1 MIDISPDLLPFAR
14 WQKQVIELLTDALDL
29 VSQRAAAD
37 YFERHRQACEASWSQ
52 GLDVTTVVECIVE
65 AECAV
70 AEIRACEAQEKLNST
85 EPTHFE
91 LEADL
96 VESWRQDCI
105 DNGLI

>member
-1 MIDISPDLLPFAR
+1 MSELNPDLLPFTL
-14 WQKQVIELLTDALDL
+14 WQKQVIELLTDVLDL

-37 YFERHRQACEASWSQ
+37 YFERHRQACEVSWSQ
-52 GLDVTTVVECIVE
+52 GLDVITAVECIVE

-70 AEIRACEAQEKLNST
+70 AEIRACEAKEKLRST
-85 EPTHFE
+85 EPTYFE

-96 VESWRQDCI
+96 IEAWRQDCI